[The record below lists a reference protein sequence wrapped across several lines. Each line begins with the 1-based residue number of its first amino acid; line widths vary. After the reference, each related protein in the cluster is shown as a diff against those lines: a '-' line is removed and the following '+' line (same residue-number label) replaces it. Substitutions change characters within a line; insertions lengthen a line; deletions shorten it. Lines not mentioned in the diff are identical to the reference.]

1 MANHLDLEEQE
12 QLDQLKHFWKQYGNL
27 ITWSLILVLGAFA
40 SWNFYQY
47 WQRSQATQAAAMYD
61 EVERVVKSADA
72 PKIDRVFADMK
83 DRFASTA
90 YAQQAG
96 LLVAKQYY
104 SLGNVEATKAALGW
118 VADKSSD
125 PGYQAIAKL
134 RLAGVLM
141 EAKAFDAALTQ
152 LSGSFPANFD
162 ALVADR
168 KGDIFLLQ
176 GKQAE
181 ARVEYGKAFKNF
193 DERTEYRRLVEV
205 KLNSLGVDPKSGSES
220 GSGVSAPKNASVVS
234 VVDAAAPEGKK

>member
-61 EVERVVKSADA
+61 EVERVVKSADGA
-72 PKIDRVFADMK
+72 KIDRVFADMK
-83 DRFASTA
+83 DRFASTT

-104 SLGNVEATKAALGW
+104 SAGNVEAAKAALGW
-118 VADKSSD
+118 VADKASD

-134 RLAGVLM
+134 RLAGILM
-141 EAKAFDAALTQ
+141 ESKAFEDALKQ
-152 LSGSFPANFD
+152 LSGSFPGNFD

-168 KGDIFLLQ
+168 KGDILLLQ
-176 GKQAE
+176 GKKT
-181 ARVEYGKAFKNF
+181 EYEKAFKNF
-193 DERTEYRRLVEV
+193 EERTEYRRLVEV
-205 KLNSLGVDPKSGSES
+205 KLNSLGVDPQRGSEARGGLVAS
-220 GSGVSAPKNASVVS
+220 KITGAVPASDAP
-234 VVDAAAPEGKK
+234 APEGKK

>member
-1 MANHLDLEEQE
+1 MATHLDSEEQE
-12 QLDQLKHFWKQYGNL
+12 QLDLLKHFWKQYGNL

-40 SWNFYQY
+40 SWNYYQY

-72 PKIDRVFADMK
+72 AKTDRVFTDMK
-83 DRFASTA
+83 DRFASTT

-104 SLGNVEATKAALGW
+104 SVGNVDAAKAALGW

-134 RLAGVLM
+134 RLAGILM
-141 EAKAFDAALTQ
+141 ESKAFDDALKQ
-152 LSGSFPANFD
+152 LSGTFPANFD

-168 KGDIFLLQ
+168 KGDILLLQ
-176 GKQAE
+176 GKKKEAVAE
-181 ARVEYGKAFKNF
+181 YEKAFKSF
-193 DERTEYRRLVEV
+193 EERTEYRLLVEV
-205 KLNSLGVDPKSGSES
+205 KLNSLGVDPQGGSLARN
-220 GSGVSAPKNASVVS
+220 GVAASK
-234 VVDAAAPEGKK
+234 DAGAVPVTDALAQEGKK

>member
-27 ITWSLILVLGAFA
+27 ITWSLIAVLALFA

-47 WQRSQATQAAAMYD
+47 WQRSQATQAAVMYD
-61 EVERVVKSADA
+61 EIERVVASGDSV
-72 PKIDRVFADMK
+72 KIARVFEDMK
-83 DRFASTA
+83 ERFGSTT

-104 SLGNVEATKAALGW
+104 NAGNVDASKAALSW
-118 VADKSSD
+118 VANKSSD

-141 EAKAFDAALTQ
+141 DSKDLDQALAQ
-152 LSGSFPANFD
+152 LNGSFPSNFD

-168 KGDIFLLQ
+168 QGDIFLLQ
-176 GKQAE
+176 GKKAE
-181 ARVEYGKAFKNF
+181 AVSAYEKAFKNF
-193 DERTEYRRLVEV
+193 EARTEYRRLVEV
-205 KLNSLGVDPKSGSES
+205 KLNSLGVDPLATDSS
-220 GSGVSAPKNASVVS
+220 SVVAKNIEAATA
-234 VVDAAAPEGKK
+234 VVPSAAEGKK